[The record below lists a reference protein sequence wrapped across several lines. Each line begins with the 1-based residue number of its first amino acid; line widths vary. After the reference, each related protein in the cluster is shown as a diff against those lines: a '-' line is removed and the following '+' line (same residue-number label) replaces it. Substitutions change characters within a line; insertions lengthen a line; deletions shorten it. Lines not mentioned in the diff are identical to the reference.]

1 MDIITIIFHL
11 IFKPT
16 SMATS
21 FFIKDNVNIRA
32 TNIIAI
38 IDKNNKITHSITF
51 YHMVYSVI
59 RVTV

>member
-1 MDIITIIFHL
+1 
-11 IFKPT
+11 
-16 SMATS
+16 MATS